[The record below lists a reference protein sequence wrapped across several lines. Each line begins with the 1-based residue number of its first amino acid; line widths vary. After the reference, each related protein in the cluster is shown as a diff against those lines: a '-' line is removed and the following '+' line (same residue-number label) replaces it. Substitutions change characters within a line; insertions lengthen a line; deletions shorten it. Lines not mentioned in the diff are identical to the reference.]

1 MARIVLHQGEIA
13 ALADACLDHGADAA
27 LAMGVDATILAPVRT
42 GALRASVGVDEIAR
56 GIWRIHAGRGLP
68 DGRAVFNELGTSK
81 MRAQPYLRPA
91 VYRQRAL

>member
-1 MARIVLHQGEIA
+1 MARIELHQGEIA
-13 ALADACLDHGADAA
+13 ALADECLRHGADAA
-27 LAMGVDATILAPVRT
+27 LAMGVDAYTLAPVRT
-42 GALRASVGVDEIAR
+42 GALRASIGVDEVGR

-81 MRAQPYLRPA
+81 MRAQPFIRPA